1 MSGGTPFWGEGELP
15 TDVEIDA
22 WITKRIEQIPILR
35 ERYNA
40 VVFTQTIRSGS
51 MADVDGRSPFG
62 KFVRTHGMNAL
73 GVADEVLATWR
84 EIYQAGIRP
93 ISAYASI
100 LRTVLEATTMT
111 RWLFDPEQNA
121 SERIRRGVLAHLE
134 DLDERAKFEK
144 AVPPRFIDIQPPSL
158 PGVVGL
164 RQLLAEAAAQGVDV
178 VDGRGKRKPI
188 LSHVERCAAYAE
200 APGYGGE
207 AAYRFVSSLAHGM
220 HWSLAGVRH
229 EPVLEVAAPFDAI
242 VSHVTANPDAIALVT
257 SWGLDTFEA
266 AVSDA
271 EGYIGLPQSSTG
283 PGRRSPD
290 RE

>member
-1 MSGGTPFWGEGELP
+1 MSDEGPFWGKGELP
-15 TDVEIDA
+15 TDVQIDA
-22 WITKRIEQIPILR
+22 WITMRIEQIPVLR

-40 VVFTQTIRSGS
+40 VVFNQTIRSGS

-93 ISAYASI
+93 ISAFASI
-100 LRTVLEATTMT
+100 LRTVLETTTMA
-111 RWLFDPEQNA
+111 RWLFDPKQA
-121 SERIRRGVLAHLE
+121 SSERIRRGLLAHLE

-144 AVPPRFIDIQPPSL
+144 AVPAQFIDIQPPSL
-158 PGVVGL
+158 PGADGL
-164 RQLLAEAAAQGVDV
+164 RQLLAEARAQGLSV
-178 VDGRGKRKPI
+178 VDERGRRKPT

-242 VSHVTANPDAIALVT
+242 VSHVTPNPDTIALVT

-271 EGYIGLPQSSTG
+271 EGYMGLPQVSTG
-283 PGRRSPD
+283 PGRRSPAV
-290 RE
+290 E